1 MKKRLIILMATAV
14 LAIGGISVV
23 YAQGRD
29 DISSNKANENLNYQ
43 NTSNFSN
50 MTKIMRE
57 NGFSDAAKAM
67 ENKDFDSMNNFMNN
81 LTDEDY
87 KNMTDIMRNNG
98 YAPMANMMKSVSRQD
113 MVNMHRSMMGR

>member
-1 MKKRLIILMATAV
+1 MKKRLIVLMTTAI
-14 LAIGGISVV
+14 LAIGGISVA
-23 YAQGRD
+23 YAQGKD
-29 DISSNKANENLNYQ
+29 YVNSNKANENLNYQ
-43 NTSNFSN
+43 NTSDFSN

-87 KNMTDIMRNNG
+87 KNMSEMMKNNG
-98 YAPMANMMKSVSRQD
+98 YAPMAKMMESVSRQD
-113 MVNMHRSMMGR
+113 MINMHKSMMGR